1 MGDEFFKGIQVDI
14 RTGLPREWV
23 QSERE
28 TLEEGKLENDVSIG
42 LTLEHRLA
50 SEEGK
55 FFVGTVLER
64 LERRIDDLVNND
76 PEASALLSLFN
87 TLGGEI
93 QAGRAASTRLART
106 RLKRQ
111 SNVLPTE

>member
-1 MGDEFFKGIQVDI
+1 MGDEFFRGLKVDI
-14 RTGLPREWV
+14 RTGLPIEHV
-23 QSERE
+23 KSERE
-28 TLEEGKLENDVSIG
+28 VLEEGKLESDVSAGI
-42 LTLEHRLA
+42 TLEHRLA

-93 QAGRAASTRLART
+93 QAGRAAANRLGKM

-111 SNVLPTE
+111 SNVLPTD

>member
-1 MGDEFFKGIQVDI
+1 MGDEVFRGLQVDI
-14 RTGLPREWV
+14 RTGLPIERV

-28 TLEEGKLENDVSIG
+28 FLEEGKLESDVSVG

-55 FFVGTVLER
+55 FFVGMVWESF
-64 LERRIDDLVNND
+64 ERRVDVLVNND
-76 PEASALLSLFN
+76 PEAMVHLNFLDSLGQ
-87 TLGGEI
+87 TV
-93 QAGRAASTRLART
+93 QAGRAASKRLAKT